1 LAEPK
6 NLKNILAY
14 SATFFS
20 EHLSDSDILTFPVIL
35 AIPSLSCERSAEEKL
50 PAASERRKC

>member
-1 LAEPK
+1 LGEPQ

-14 SATFFS
+14 STTIFS
-20 EHLSDSDILTFPVIL
+20 EHLSDILTFPVIL

-50 PAASERRKC
+50 PAASERRKY